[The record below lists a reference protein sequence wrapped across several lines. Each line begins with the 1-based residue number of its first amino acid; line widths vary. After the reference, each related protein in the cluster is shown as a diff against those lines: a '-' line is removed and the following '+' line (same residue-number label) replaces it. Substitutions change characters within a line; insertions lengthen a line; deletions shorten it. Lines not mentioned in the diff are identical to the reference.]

1 MNITCKEIYAMKLG
15 EEEPKTKP
23 TKPKPEPKPEPEPK
37 HDMEAARAHL
47 RDVLRKNLKPLID
60 RTETIES
67 RIQFAKVI
75 RNYLKNIQTCI
86 HSSIDHPNRVALFEK
101 KEKIVKERIFFD
113 KQIGSASVYGTAYL
127 NTGKGIARLLK
138 FSAKVMAV
146 KFKHEVDILKKMSA
160 LVEKKISPNMPVVY
174 TSVLCY
180 KPKDETLKANPAANI
195 LIRKGNYYVVLN
207 EIANGDTHD
216 FFQTKHI
223 DNVYES
229 TLTQMMFSLRAFH
242 NLGYA
247 HNDAHLGN
255 FLWHKITPGGFW
267 QYQYNDTTIYVPN
280 TGYLMVLWD
289 PGMATI
295 PPAASKN
302 SAMNDDYWRVYKLI
316 RSIDTRKKY
325 IKQKMVPVSS
335 PVINPFEWI
344 VDDMHATA
352 PDRNYMIEEFILLL
366 KGGTFKH
373 LYYKTNTKNTLPPN
387 AVLINKTP
395 YPL

>member
-1 MNITCKEIYAMKLG
+1 
-15 EEEPKTKP
+15 
-23 TKPKPEPKPEPEPK
+23 
-37 HDMEAARAHL
+37 
-47 RDVLRKNLKPLID
+47 
-60 RTETIES
+60 
-67 RIQFAKVI
+67 
-75 RNYLKNIQTCI
+75 
-86 HSSIDHPNRVALFEK
+86 
-101 KEKIVKERIFFD
+101 
-113 KQIGSASVYGTAYL
+113 
-127 NTGKGIARLLK
+127 
-138 FSAKVMAV
+138 
-146 KFKHEVDILKKMSA
+146 VDILKKMSA

-174 TSVLCY
+174 TSVQCY
-180 KPKDETLKANPAANI
+180 KPKDDTLKVNPAANN

-335 PVINPFEWI
+335 PVINPFERI

-352 PDRNYMIEEFILLL
+352 PDRNYMIDEFILQL
-366 KGGTFKH
+366 KGGAFKH